1 MNNKR
6 IFSFNLFKQTFSQ
19 LKSVGIIGIIGVLFI
34 SFTIVFDLVQERMKY
49 SIGQIRA
56 EYEYSKAIVT
66 GLDENGFL
74 IVIIPLLVIAFS
86 LIVWHFLNQRVS
98 SDFYH
103 SLPYTRLALYLSRF
117 MAGVAWLFLILLLN
131 YAYYFYL

>member
-74 IVIIPLLVIAFS
+74 IVIIPLF
-86 LIVWHFLNQRVS
+86 QR
-98 SDFYH
+98 
-103 SLPYTRLALYLSRF
+103 
-117 MAGVAWLFLILLLN
+117 
-131 YAYYFYL
+131 

>member
-49 SIGQIRA
+49 SLGQIHA
-56 EYEYSKAIVT
+56 E
-66 GLDENGFL
+66 
-74 IVIIPLLVIAFS
+74 
-86 LIVWHFLNQRVS
+86 
-98 SDFYH
+98 
-103 SLPYTRLALYLSRF
+103 
-117 MAGVAWLFLILLLN
+117 
-131 YAYYFYL
+131 